1 MPDYSQGKIY
11 KIISTDCDDVYY
23 GSTTELLNVR
33 LIKHRYDYNQYLKG
47 EYYYVTSYK
56 LLEKENYEIVL
67 VEDYP
72 CENEI
77 ELKLREAE
85 YIKNNVCVNK
95 CIPCRT
101 KEEYYQDNREK
112 LLEKAKNYY
121 VDNREK
127 VLEYHKKYNEIN
139 CEKISQKNKEY
150 YKKTKEQRTTKII
163 CEFCGFELQKINL
176 KQHQKTKRCL
186 DARSYDGTHNAGH

>member
-47 EYYYVTSYK
+47 EYCYVTSYK

-85 YIKNNVCVNK
+85 YIKNNECVNK

-139 CEKISQKNKEY
+139 CEKISQKNKE
-150 YKKTKEQRTTKII
+150 KII
-163 CEFCGFELQKINL
+163 CEFCGFEGVKRQL
-176 KQHQKTKRCL
+176 KRHQKTKRCL
-186 DARSYDGTHNAGH
+186 DARSHDGTDYPAN